1 MLQPQVLFEDLGIKY
16 LGPVDG
22 HDEQLVEHA
31 LRSARGYGGPVIVHV
46 ITRKGFGYPPAE
58 ADDEDCLHSPA
69 AFDPATGRPTAV
81 SKRGWT
87 DAFSEELV
95 AIGAAR
101 PDVVAITAAML
112 YPTGLAA
119 FARAYPDR
127 CFDVGI
133 AEQHAVTSAAGFA
146 LGGLHPVV
154 AIYATFLNRAFDQ
167 VLLDVALHRLPVT
180 FVLDRAGVT
189 GADGPSHNG
198 MWDGSILQ
206 VVPGL
211 KIAAPRDAT
220 RLAELLR
227 EAVDTHDGP
236 TVLRFP
242 KGAAGPDVP
251 AVAALGRMD
260 VLYRPGGTGGTG
272 ETDGLAG
279 PAGHDVLLLGAGP
292 DGRGLRGGRGQAGRP
307 GHRRDGRRPALAE
320 AAGRGAGR
328 GGGGPPA
335 GRDRRGQRPGRGI
348 RRRGLPAAARCG
360 GGYPGA
366 HVRPAAG
373 VLGAW
378 EAGRDLGRRRAGA
391 AAPRPRDHRGG
402 GPADAR
408 ARTPNPV
415 INIRSPLAMADLNV
429 AVVGSGPSGLYAADA
444 LVKQAAKLDPPVA
457 VQVDVI
463 DRLPTPYGL
472 VRYGVAPDHPSIKS
486 IAEVLRKVL
495 EHPQVRFLGGVHLGD
510 HVTREDLLASY
521 DAVIYATGAMRD
533 RRMGIEGED
542 LSGSHAATQFVNWYS
557 GHPDM
562 DPGAFKLD
570 AESVA
575 VIGVGN
581 VAVDVAR
588 ILIRDPE
595 ELART
600 DISQPVLDA
609 LLASNVREVHVIGR
623 RGPAQA
629 KFTTKE
635 LRELGELA
643 GVDIAVPGPEADLA
657 TFDGCGEGG
666 KLAESD
672 RRVRGNLA
680 VIDDWAARCPDW
692 SARQINDRWLNVRF
706 WLRPV
711 RIEGDGRV
719 SGLIVERTRLDENG
733 KLTGTGEYERMDVQ
747 MVLRSVGY
755 QSVPLPGVPFDER
768 TYTVP
773 NEAGRVTGPDGAPL
787 PREYVVGWLK
797 RGPTGVIGT
806 NKSDAADTVKSLLAD
821 CAPGQS
827 PDGNGHVPPEPEHL
841 AGVLSAR
848 GVLPVSYDDWLRVE
862 QAEMELATALGRGAR
877 VKLASREEIEAAC
890 RPPRG

>member
-1 MLQPQVLFEDLGIKY
+1 
-16 LGPVDG
+16 
-22 HDEQLVEHA
+22 
-31 LRSARGYGGPVIVHV
+31 
-46 ITRKGFGYPPAE
+46 
-58 ADDEDCLHSPA
+58 
-69 AFDPATGRPTAV
+69 
-81 SKRGWT
+81 
-87 DAFSEELV
+87 
-95 AIGAAR
+95 
-101 PDVVAITAAML
+101 
-112 YPTGLAA
+112 
-119 FARAYPDR
+119 
-127 CFDVGI
+127 
-133 AEQHAVTSAAGFA
+133 
-146 LGGLHPVV
+146 
-154 AIYATFLNRAFDQ
+154 
-167 VLLDVALHRLPVT
+167 
-180 FVLDRAGVT
+180 
-189 GADGPSHNG
+189 
-198 MWDGSILQ
+198 
-206 VVPGL
+206 
-211 KIAAPRDAT
+211 
-220 RLAELLR
+220 
-227 EAVDTHDGP
+227 
-236 TVLRFP
+236 
-242 KGAAGPDVP
+242 
-251 AVAALGRMD
+251 
-260 VLYRPGGTGGTG
+260 
-272 ETDGLAG
+272 
-279 PAGHDVLLLGAGP
+279 
-292 DGRGLRGGRGQAGRP
+292 
-307 GHRRDGRRPALAE
+307 
-320 AAGRGAGR
+320 
-328 GGGGPPA
+328 
-335 GRDRRGQRPGRGI
+335 
-348 RRRGLPAAARCG
+348 
-360 GGYPGA
+360 
-366 HVRPAAG
+366 
-373 VLGAW
+373 
-378 EAGRDLGRRRAGA
+378 
-391 AAPRPRDHRGG
+391 
-402 GPADAR
+402 
-408 ARTPNPV
+408 
-415 INIRSPLAMADLNV
+415 MADLNV

-635 LRELGELA
+635 LRELGELT

-711 RIEGDGRV
+711 RIEGNGRV

-773 NEAGRVTGPDGAPL
+773 NEAGRVSGPDGAPL

-806 NKSDAADTVKSLLAD
+806 NKSDAADTVRSLLAD
-821 CAPGQS
+821 CAPGRS
-827 PDGNGHVPPEPEHL
+827 PDGNGHAPPELEYL

-862 QAEMELATALGRGAR
+862 RAEMELATALGRGAR

-890 RPPRG
+890 RPARG